1 MAMKAAAF
9 EGPRMVLRDQQ
20 HQPADDDSQGKTPL
34 YEDEPLSPK
43 DMLLL
48 GNRVGETFS
57 RLVTGG
63 SMDDGFCRAVTG
75 GSTEDNF
82 DGSLE
87 DSWCRQVT
95 GGSAGGDDFLYRP
108 ADFALQQQADQW
120 NVYRSLP
127 TVAPGSS
134 LGSMLL
140 HAAQQPYGMPQQQP
154 MAPNLP
160 LFRPQAVPENVHGG
174 GQGPPLNRVDKFP
187 IELAKV
193 LEQGGAPNTGHQEHG
208 GHPVPMPLAFLLGT
222 PSPGGGG
229 GIDATVPMAP
239 LADNGRRGS
248 DGHCQFRGL
257 CSQPPAEQCSSLVRR
272 GFLQQPPPG
281 DFTHSS
287 NIRQRQQAVAGGG
300 GEGCGGSS
308 SGGLVNF
315 CPFCGAKLG
324 VVVRFCQFCGSKLQA
339 QSE

>member
-1 MAMKAAAF
+1 M
-9 EGPRMVLRDQQ
+9 
-20 HQPADDDSQGKTPL
+20 
-34 YEDEPLSPK
+34 DE
-43 DMLLL
+43 
-48 GNRVGETFS
+48 
-57 RLVTGG
+57 
-63 SMDDGFCRAVTG
+63 GFCRAVTG

-87 DSWCRQVT
+87 ADFEPCRQVT
-95 GGSAGGDDFLYRP
+95 GGSSGGDDFLYRP
-108 ADFALQQQADQW
+108 ADFAQQQDQW
-120 NVYRSLP
+120 NVFRSLP

-154 MAPNLP
+154 MAYLGGAATLPNLP
-160 LFRPQAVPENVHGG
+160 LFRPQAVPESVHGG
-174 GQGPPLNRVDKFP
+174 GHYDDGQGPLNPVNKFP

-193 LEQGGAPNTGHQEHG
+193 LEQGGAPSGQQEHG
-208 GHPVPMPLAFLLGT
+208 GPVPMPLAFLLGT

-229 GIDATVPMAP
+229 GIDANVPMAP

-272 GFLQQPPPG
+272 GFVQQPPPG
-281 DFTHSS
+281 DFTHTS

-324 VVVRFCQFCGSKLQA
+324 VVVRFCQFCGSKLQT